1 MEKSK
6 MNNPKNLAKQG
17 TQDEEKQNRN
27 TTQYALE
34 ITMRKQIQ
42 IT

>member
-1 MEKSK
+1 MGKSK

-17 TQDEEKQNRN
+17 TSDEEKQNRN